1 MQRRQLW
8 GFRNVGT
15 NATSNL
21 VRLPAFG
28 SLARLFYK
36 KNYKPTNKARKLW
49 CPVKCSF
56 HMLVVVWF
64 IFWMN
69 CRVTEGNAKD
79 RVMPHTHTHT
89 HTHTVPATPRTVI
102 LDHST
107 CTTQGLRNRALDVV
121 YTEAQYIALT
131 EKIFCLTFWR
141 QNFFLILAHPVYKMW
156 IIQEP
161 NTLELW
167 NKLHFEEKKR
177 RVYTM
182 FKIFIT
188 CICWINI

>member
-56 HMLVVVWF
+56 HMLVVAWF

-89 HTHTVPATPRTVI
+89 HTHSACDTEDCDFGSQHLHHTRAKKQSPWRCLHRSPIHCTYRENILFNLLAPEFFFNFSTP
-102 LDHST
+102 
-107 CTTQGLRNRALDVV
+107 
-121 YTEAQYIALT
+121 
-131 EKIFCLTFWR
+131 
-141 QNFFLILAHPVYKMW
+141 
-156 IIQEP
+156 
-161 NTLELW
+161 
-167 NKLHFEEKKR
+167 
-177 RVYTM
+177 
-182 FKIFIT
+182 
-188 CICWINI
+188 CI